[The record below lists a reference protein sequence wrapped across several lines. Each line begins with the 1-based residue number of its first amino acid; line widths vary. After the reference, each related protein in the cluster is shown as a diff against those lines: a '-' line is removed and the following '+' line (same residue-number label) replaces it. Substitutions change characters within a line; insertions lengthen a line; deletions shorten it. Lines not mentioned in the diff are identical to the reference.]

1 MSSCVIL
8 YHISFLGD
16 HDLISSNHYSVLKVG
31 VFLGEIG
38 LSMNS
43 PSVDPIVDIKKRVAT
58 SRGSTTGDRHEKCYE
73 RRANRVLDEICSKN
87 CPENA
92 ARRVQRAPRTMS

>member
-1 MSSCVIL
+1 MCYPLPHKFSWGSLSYIFKPL
-8 YHISFLGD
+8 QRIESWR
-16 HDLISSNHYSVLKVG
+16 
-31 VFLGEIG
+31 FLGEIG